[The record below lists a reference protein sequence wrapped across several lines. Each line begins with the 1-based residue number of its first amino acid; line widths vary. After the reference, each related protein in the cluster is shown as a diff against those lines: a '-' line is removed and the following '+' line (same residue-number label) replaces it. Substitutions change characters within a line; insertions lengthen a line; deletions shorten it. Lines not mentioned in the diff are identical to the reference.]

1 VFRVFFQTANL
12 ISHGIILLRKDK
24 IRTIDPTDIRYTPLG
39 QRPSGVSTTP
49 PSNRE
54 MFLVSATAVVSYP
67 MVIVSVA
74 TNALP
79 QTLFAQGIDLA
90 VAVQ

>member
-1 VFRVFFQTANL
+1 
-12 ISHGIILLRKDK
+12 
-24 IRTIDPTDIRYTPLG
+24 
-39 QRPSGVSTTP
+39 
-49 PSNRE
+49 